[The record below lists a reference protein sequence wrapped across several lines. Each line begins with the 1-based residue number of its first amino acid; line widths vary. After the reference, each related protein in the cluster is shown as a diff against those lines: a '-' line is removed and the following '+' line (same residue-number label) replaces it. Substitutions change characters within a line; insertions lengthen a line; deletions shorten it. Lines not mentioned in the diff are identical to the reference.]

1 MTISF
6 HVSVKMARKKFR
18 KQILFLAM
26 LRTSVNK
33 EQAKVKM
40 KDNFE
45 LKEKSIIR
53 NIPDALKISLIISS
67 E

>member
-1 MTISF
+1 
-6 HVSVKMARKKFR
+6 
-18 KQILFLAM
+18 M

-45 LKEKSIIR
+45 WTEKSIIR
-53 NIPDALKISLIISS
+53 NIPDTLKISLIRNS
-67 E
+67 EETWSQ